1 METTADETNADGTKS
16 KGSVSET
23 GHAKNVGNF
32 LILGAYVKGYGA
44 KYNPSKKVLEHP
56 NLLLIHGAAKQALKN
71 VVDAKA
77 PYERVINERADA
89 FADVPEYATQL
100 INALESSDASERT
113 IADAKAFLRKIRGE
127 RASKKKVV
135 QEGEPIPKTNS
146 VSQKSFD
153 QVIQHMEGIESI
165 LINEPSY
172 APNEVELTLVSVR
185 KKIESLIS
193 TNDAVAAVEEA
204 VSNARL
210 HRDNVLYNNTDALT
224 KVAAG
229 VKIYTKSVFKAK
241 SPEFKQISG
250 IPFRIF
256 KKD

>member
-1 METTADETNADGTKS
+1 METTAEETDADGTNN

-32 LILGAYVKGYGA
+32 LTLGAYVKGYGA
-44 KYNPSKKVLEHP
+44 IYNPSKKVLEHP

-71 VVDAKA
+71 VIEAKT

-113 IADAKAFLRKIRGE
+113 IDDAKAYLRKIRGE
-127 RASKKKVV
+127 RASRKKVAK
-135 QEGEPIPKTNS
+135 EGEPVPVTHS
-146 VSQKSFD
+146 VSQTSYD

-165 LINEPSY
+165 LINEVSY
-172 APNEVELTLVSVR
+172 APNEEELKLVAV
-185 KKIESLIS
+185 KAKIERLNSS
-193 TNDAVAAVEEA
+193 NDAVAAVEEA

-210 HRDNVLYNNTDALT
+210 QRDKILYNNEDALT

-229 VKIYTKSVFKAK
+229 VKKYVKSVFKAK
-241 SPEFKQISG
+241 SAEFKQISS

-256 KKD
+256 NKD